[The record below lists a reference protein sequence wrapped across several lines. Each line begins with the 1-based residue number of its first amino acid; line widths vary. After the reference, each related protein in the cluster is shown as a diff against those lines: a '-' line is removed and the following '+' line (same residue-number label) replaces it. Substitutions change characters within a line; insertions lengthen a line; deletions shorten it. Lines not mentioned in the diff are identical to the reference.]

1 VAVIFGHA
9 NTMNW
14 AGAQFDDPGM
24 DLVSNLWREGVATDL
39 IPTSEIK
46 NGSVKIDKEGFVYYG
61 KQRYDVV
68 ILYHP
73 EFEENSTGSFFSDT
87 SLRSTRLLKL
97 GSWTKN
103 FDADPINS
111 LDLLPKKMSTISS
124 NTEVVSEVLAILKNK
139 HIELQSPARLV
150 LKGFNSASNAPP
162 TTGFCYLTDGT
173 LIQIAGTKNEAGDPI
188 NSTVKL
194 KNHSITFDAEGV
206 AAARLDDQGN
216 VAAMAAG
223 GLRSFSSGTFALQ
236 LKDPLDLAIWK
247 DQNGIWHGVVQGAK
261 GKIPAALLEII
272 KDWVQL
278 EIPTPLIL
286 E

>member
-1 VAVIFGHA
+1 
-9 NTMNW
+9 
-14 AGAQFDDPGM
+14 
-24 DLVSNLWREGVATDL
+24 
-39 IPTSEIK
+39 
-46 NGSVKIDKEGFVYYG
+46 
-61 KQRYDVV
+61 
-68 ILYHP
+68 
-73 EFEENSTGSFFSDT
+73 
-87 SLRSTRLLKL
+87 LLKL